1 MNGVMNKE
9 MKVNKT
15 RIILLLAILFLFN
28 AYKFLGNEGN
38 KSPILGNLFNMILFL
53 FVIVALLHKDKLKK
67 KSSLKQTFLDDYFS
81 IK

>member
-28 AYKFLGNEGN
+28 AYKFLGNEG
-38 KSPILGNLFNMILFL
+38 
-53 FVIVALLHKDKLKK
+53 
-67 KSSLKQTFLDDYFS
+67 
-81 IK
+81 IKVLY

>member
-1 MNGVMNKE
+1 MNKE

-53 FVIVALLHKDKLKK
+53 FIIVALLHKDKLKK
-67 KSSLKQTFLDDYFS
+67 RAH
-81 IK
+81 